1 LKILAVCG
9 MGLGSSL
16 IIKMTVDAALRRIG
30 VDAEVETADIGTARA
45 LLNKADMVVTSKHL
59 AEQMGDI
66 GDVKMI
72 VVKNLMSE
80 DEVAEKLQQALS
92 DDS

>member
-1 LKILAVCG
+1 MKILAVCG